1 MHEHDLQ
8 EVLDKGMHTFDDW
21 GLVIERWTE
30 KPLPGYL
37 QYVSIWVSIS
47 NIPVNPY
54 TKRAI
59 SDFGDPIGHV
69 EEVAIDPDKPQ
80 SQDYVRVNIHF
91 HVSKPLKKSRVLNLP
106 GGGQTTIF
114 YYYEKVKKRC
124 YHCERLTHAKDRCP
138 FLEHAQSSGDCATS
152 CIPISQ
158 LPQTHQVLS
167 ENDPL
172 FGVLKEDQV
181 GINPLSGRPQIAPE
195 ILQEMRNYL
204 LASSSEDIHVR
215 EQRVIASVEEAEK
228 NPITQR
234 KVLQLTPPLVFTSD
248 INKGKGVVF
257 SYDKEDKLNH
267 PLISSSKP
275 KLMASAIS
283 PGQSLFNSTTNF

>member
-1 MHEHDLQ
+1 
-8 EVLDKGMHTFDDW
+8 MHTFDDW

-138 FLEHAQSSGDCATS
+138 FLEHAQSS
-152 CIPISQ
+152 
-158 LPQTHQVLS
+158 
-167 ENDPL
+167 
-172 FGVLKEDQV
+172 DQV

-215 EQRVIASVEEAEK
+215 EQRVIASVKEAEK

-257 SYDKEDKLNH
+257 SYDKEDKLNN
-267 PLISSSKP
+267 PLISISKP